1 MIPQPIDQVPLFVRL
16 TQEERGLVTARLRR
30 HQVAS
35 GELIYSAGNP
45 SDALYVILSGWVKLE
60 DSSSN
65 RRSTLANLGAGSLL
79 GEVDTLLGR
88 PYTTSASAAANTQ
101 FLVLSRSDLADLIM
115 AHPGIGL
122 KFSATLGVRVAFLE
136 PYLVQQRLRDVALL
150 SALAEDDL
158 RAFAHKLDF
167 GSFSR
172 GDEIVQAGAPG
183 DAVFLIEEGQV
194 RLMSSSSEGDS
205 YEELSEGDLFGHTA
219 LVTGKPYP
227 ATAYAVSDVNVWFLP
242 RTTYQELIREHPAI
256 KIAFSRALAE
266 SLGPSDQNEAIQ
278 RVAKLGLFTDMPTEA
293 LTALVARLVLR
304 HFPAN
309 EVIYAEGTPG
319 DALYVVESGEVRL
332 LDSAFSDAQ
341 LLERVRTG
349 ESFGEM
355 ALLTGRT
362 RAECARAASDTTVW
376 VLYKTD
382 FDDLMVQYPEISVSL
397 SRALSDRLAS
407 RENDFVVRHLRRMS
421 IFGNLA
427 ASEVRDI
434 SNKVRGL
441 RFRPNEIICFAGQPA
456 HHLFMIEMGEVKR
469 FAQGP
474 SGEPVMIDLL
484 GPGDSFGEQSIIQN
498 SAYPATAQAMGEVEV
513 WTIDKGDFLGLMDK
527 YPTLAVTMTR
537 LLAERSSS
545 QGAPTIRNTAGMPR
559 TPRVPPPSGQRQAP
573 PAPRPATPPY
583 PMPRSDPSVP
593 LSPSRIQRP
602 PSGARPIARPARPNP
617 QPQET
622 ASRTRAVPY
631 APQQPVA
638 GNESPTVIVPR
649 TQRGAA
655 ANEAPTVVMP
665 RMQQTRQRAPEPT
678 AAAMPRSQT
687 PRQAPWT
694 PPPVAKT
701 AARPRR
707 QRGEPNQFMNELVT
721 WVGGLSLGA
730 KLRATALIGLILW
743 FAFIA
748 FPVMAFS
755 TIGSAIGGAPASNPS
770 KPANTSKAKTSTP
783 GPTEEQSNSRTVTG
797 GDSSKIAY
805 VVPSATPIP
814 TKTRVPP
821 TATRRPTSVPATR
834 APTQAPPPAAPAEQP
849 TSAAPP
855 TPTAPPLPP
864 AYWDKRIGNGPEH
877 LPLMDSVQLT
887 TAQVA
892 KGQKWWR
899 AVSVKWEDV
908 NESGNDH
915 TIYVKVVDETG
926 KRVEGKK
933 AHLTGTSGLS
943 EYPDEKPAN
952 DLCDCNFNYPMYGD
966 GYAFE
971 IEDQFPSDKVSGMIM
986 PMRRHVNYR
995 ITFQLTTM
1003 P

>member
-1 MIPQPIDQVPLFVRL
+1 MIPQPIDQVPLFVHL
-16 TQEERGLVTARLRR
+16 SQEERGLVTARLRR

-60 DSSSN
+60 DASSN

-88 PYTTSASAAANTQ
+88 PYTTSARAAANTQ
-101 FLVLSRSDLADLIM
+101 FLVLPRADIADLIT
-115 AHPGIGL
+115 AYPGIGL
-122 KFSATLGVRVAFLE
+122 KFSATLGMRVAFLE
-136 PYLVQQRLRDVALL
+136 PYLLQQRLRDVALL

-158 RAFAHKLDF
+158 RAFAQKLDF
-167 GSFSR
+167 RSYSR
-172 GDEIVQAGAPG
+172 GDEIVQAGDSG

-194 RLMSSSSEGDS
+194 RLMSASSEGDS

-227 ATAYAVSDVNVWFLP
+227 ATAYAVSDVNVWYLP
-242 RTTYQELIREHPAI
+242 RSVYQELIREHPAI

-319 DALYVVESGEVRL
+319 DALYVVESGEIRL

-362 RAECARAASDTTVW
+362 RAECARAANDTTVW
-376 VLYKTD
+376 VLYKSD

-421 IFGNLA
+421 IFANLA

-434 SNKVRGL
+434 SNRVRGL

-474 SGEPVMIDLL
+474 AGEPVLIDLL

-498 SAYPATAQAMGEVEV
+498 SAYPTTAQAMGEVEV
-513 WTIDKGDFLGLMDK
+513 WTIDKGDFLSLMDK

-537 LLAERSSS
+537 LLAERSNA

-559 TPRVPPPSGQRQAP
+559 APRVQPASGLPQAP
-573 PAPRPATPPY
+573 MAPRPATPPY

-593 LSPSRIQRP
+593 LSPSRIQLP
-602 PSGARPIARPARPNP
+602 PSGARPIARPTRPNP
-617 QPQET
+617 PPQET
-622 ASRTRAVPY
+622 GGRTRAVPY
-631 APQQPVA
+631 VPQQPA
-638 GNESPTVIVPR
+638 TGNESPTVIMPR
-649 TQRGAA
+649 TQRGQAP
-655 ANEAPTVVMP
+655 NETPTVVMS
-665 RMQQTRQRAPEPT
+665 RTQQARQRVQEPT
-678 AAAMPRSQT
+678 APAMPRPQIARQEART
-687 PRQAPWT
+687 PQPAAR
-694 PPPVAKT
+694 T

-707 QRGEPNQFMNELVT
+707 QRGEPNQFMNELGT
-721 WVGGLSLGA
+721 WLGGLSLGA

-748 FPVMAFS
+748 LPVMAFG
-755 TIGSAIGGAPASNPS
+755 TISSAIGGAPVSSPA
-770 KPANTSKAKTSTP
+770 KPASASKAKTSTP
-783 GPTEEQSNSRTVTG
+783 EPTDEQSSSGTVTG
-797 GDSSKIAY
+797 GDSAKIAY

-834 APTQAPPPAAPAEQP
+834 APTQTPVPAAPAA
-849 TSAAPP
+849 TAAPP
-855 TPTAPPLPP
+855 APTAPPLPQ
-864 AYWDKRIGNGPEH
+864 AYWDKRLGSGPEA
-877 LPLMDSVQLT
+877 LPRLESVRLIPAT
-887 TAQVA
+887 VTS
-892 KGQKWWR
+892 GQKWWR
-899 AVSVKWEDV
+899 AVSVKFEDI

-915 TIYVKVVDETG
+915 TIYVKVIDETG
-926 KRVEGKK
+926 RRVNEKK
-933 AHLTGTSGLS
+933 AHLTSDGGLS
-943 EYPDEKPAN
+943 EYPGEKPAG

-966 GYAFE
+966 GYAFS
-971 IEDQFPSDKVSGMIM
+971 IEDQYPSDQVAGMRMPVS
-986 PMRRHVNYR
+986 RHVNYR